1 MKKLRYELLIN
12 KSSYLK
18 RLTGLDAKD
27 FKQLVSMARP
37 EWRRQVVLPK
47 KLSGRTYELENMENH
62 ILLMLIY
69 YKFYITYDFLGFIF
83 NIDASTANRAVRRI
97 EPILS
102 KISHFEKK
110 RSSNKDDLSTLIIDV
125 TEQRIER
132 PLKNQE
138 VYYSGKKKCHTL
150 KTEIQINKQGKII
163 SISKPH
169 PGSMHDLKIR
179 KEEKKIEPNTRILAD
194 SAYQGLRD
202 IHSKS
207 FIPYKK
213 SKNKKLGVV
222 KRYYNKVLS
231 RHRVKVEH
239 KICSIKKYRIL
250 QDRYRNKIDSYHY
263 KTKIISEIIN
273 IKNGF

>member
-12 KSSYLK
+12 KASYLK
-18 RLTGLDAKD
+18 RLTGLDIKE
-27 FKQLVSMARP
+27 FRKLVSKARP
-37 EWRRQVVLPK
+37 EWQRQVVLPK
-47 KLSGRTYELENMENH
+47 KLSGRAYELGSMENH

-69 YKFYITYDFLGFIF
+69 YKFYITYDFLGLIF
-83 NIDASTANRAVRRI
+83 NIDASTANRALRRI

-102 KISHFEKK
+102 KISHFERK
-110 RSSNKDDLSTLIIDV
+110 RSNNKDDLSTLIIDV

-132 PLKNQE
+132 PSKNQK

-150 KTEIQINKQGKII
+150 KTEIQINKKGKII

-169 PGSMHDLKIR
+169 PGSVHDIKIR
-179 KEEKKIEPNTRILAD
+179 KEERPINPNSRVLAD
-194 SAYQGLRD
+194 SAYQGLAA
-202 IHSKS
+202 IHPKT

-213 SKNKKLGVV
+213 SKNKKLGII
-222 KRYYNKVLS
+222 KRYYNKLLS
-231 RHRVKVEH
+231 RKRVKIEH
-239 KICSIKKYRIL
+239 KIGSIKKYRIL

-263 KTKIISEIIN
+263 KTKIIAEITN